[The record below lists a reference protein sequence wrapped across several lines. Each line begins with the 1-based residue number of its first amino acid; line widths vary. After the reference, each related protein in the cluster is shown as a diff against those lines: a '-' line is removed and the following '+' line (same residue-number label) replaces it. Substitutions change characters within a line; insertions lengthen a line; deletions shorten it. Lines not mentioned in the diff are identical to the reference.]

1 MGYTIARNISIK
13 KDGRITVTG
22 ASSNVYPKTFET
34 FEVFSKIDSAEERLE
49 LIFEELLGGMIQFQS
64 SSRSKV
70 HYAFLKSLD
79 YLNEKYQS
87 VASDLWHSRYTE
99 GKYDKDKIEEI
110 KKEIFGVF
118 KESLDD
124 KVSMSEKDYAVE
136 LENGYY
142 LHKMNMYSYRSGTE
156 KEFFTINQ
164 ATSYARILGG
174 IVVQ

>member
-1 MGYTIARNISIK
+1 MGYTIAKNISIK

-22 ASSNVYPKTFET
+22 ASSNIYPKTFET
-34 FEVFSKIDSAEERLE
+34 FEAFSQIDSAEERLE

-99 GKYDKDKIEEI
+99 GKYDEDRIEEI
-110 KKEIFGVF
+110 RKEIFGVF
-118 KESLDD
+118 KESLNQ
-124 KVSMSEKDYAVE
+124 KISMSEKKYAVL

-142 LHKMNMYSYRSGTE
+142 LHKMNMYSYRYSGN
-156 KEFFTINQ
+156 KKFFTINQ
-164 ATSYARILGG
+164 AMSYARSLGG
-174 IVVQ
+174 RVVQ